1 MERGRRLLSEGG
13 IAILAIVFALA
24 FAAFDVAIA
33 IAQQVVSALV
43 QNTVDDNVQAA
54 LSFTVFGTTISY
66 SEVLYY
72 GIALALV
79 AGALYCAWLASRR
92 TARICPEC
100 MSQVPRSAS
109 ICRYCTSE
117 LTQVAGDA

>member
-1 MERGRRLLSEGG
+1 MERVRRLLSEGG

-24 FAAFDVAIA
+24 FATFNVAVA

-43 QNTVDDNVQAA
+43 QNTVDDNGQA

-72 GIALALV
+72 GIALVLV
-79 AGALYCAWLASRR
+79 AGALYGAWLASRR

-100 MSQVPRSAS
+100 MSQVPQAAT

-117 LTQVAGDA
+117 LTHVAADA